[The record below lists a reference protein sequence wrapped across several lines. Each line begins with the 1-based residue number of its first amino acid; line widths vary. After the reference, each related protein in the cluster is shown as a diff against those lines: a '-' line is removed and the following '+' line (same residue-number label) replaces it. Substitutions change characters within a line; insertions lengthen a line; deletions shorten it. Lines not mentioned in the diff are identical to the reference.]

1 MLKSNDL
8 NGKWQSQ
15 KSEPIENQN
24 GTVLYIRREASFSDD
39 NWEIMIRTFLDENC
53 KHSLFNVRATG
64 TYNLGNESKD
74 VPGATCVDFH
84 NTARYVT
91 ASNESIV
98 EMLNHATILSRG
110 WELEVEQDVSE
121 NGCLLVPSVAD
132 CPVEYDIIKKD
143 ENGLYFGDYTPD
155 QEEELQ
161 KLVGKNVSNSET
173 SHGICSPDIRPKQ
186 LIMHPLVKINSN

>member
-1 MLKSNDL
+1 MLKSSDL

-39 NWEIMIRTFLDENC
+39 NWEIMIRTFLDEKC

-64 TYNLGNESKD
+64 KYNLGNESKD

-91 ASNESIV
+91 ANNESIV

-110 WELEVEQDVSE
+110 WVLETEQDVSE

-143 ENGLYFGDYTPD
+143 KNGLYFGDYTPE

-161 KLVGKNVSNSET
+161 ELASKPVTNSKNSQ
-173 SHGICSPDIRPKQ
+173 GICSPDSRPKQ
-186 LIMHPLVKINSN
+186 LIKHPMVKY

>member
-1 MLKSNDL
+1 MLKSSDL

-64 TYNLGNESKD
+64 TYNLDNESKD

-91 ASNESIV
+91 ANNEPIV

-173 SHGICSPDIRPKQ
+173 SHGTCSPNIRPKQ
-186 LIMHPLVKINSN
+186 LIKHPLVKINSN